1 MDVVDC
7 ESQIT
12 SSLLFLVSSSSSP
25 TQGSSYHE
33 ETRGACLRLVLP
45 FCHHSC
51 ERVVTLGFI
60 ANNLGRRKGGI
71 GGRGTSAADYW
82 NEVFT
87 GLLAMMSTISGVWIY
102 WLNLASL

>member
-1 MDVVDC
+1 
-7 ESQIT
+7 
-12 SSLLFLVSSSSSP
+12 
-25 TQGSSYHE
+25 
-33 ETRGACLRLVLP
+33 
-45 FCHHSC
+45 
-51 ERVVTLGFI
+51 VTLGFI